1 MAGPLVALVP
11 LATAGARVL
20 STAARVAGRFG
31 SGGSG
36 GRGRLV
42 RLSNNM
48 IKRVQRL
55 EKFVDELPPN
65 AHKEFVKTTPI
76 RTGNA
81 KRKTRLVSTTIKA
94 DYPYANRLN
103 EGYSRQATRGM
114 TKPTI
119 DYIRRELRKLK

>member
-11 LATAGARVL
+11 LAARGLLTGARIA
-20 STAARVAGRFG
+20 SKFG
-31 SGGSG
+31 GKGGG
-36 GRGRLV
+36 ARLV